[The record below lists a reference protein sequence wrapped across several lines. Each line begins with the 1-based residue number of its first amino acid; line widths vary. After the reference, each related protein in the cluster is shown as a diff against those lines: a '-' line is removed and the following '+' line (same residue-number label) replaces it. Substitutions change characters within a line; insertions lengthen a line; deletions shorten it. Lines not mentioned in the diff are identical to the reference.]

1 MPTLSVLVLGTACIF
16 LLQACQTLPPR
27 DLDDLCSMFEQRPS
41 WEAAAQSSR
50 ERWGVPEPIL
60 MAMLHQESR
69 FQADA
74 KPGWRTFLGVPI
86 APASSAYGYGQ
97 VKDGTWDDYRKA
109 TDNSGAKRNDFD
121 DAVDFAGWYGD
132 VIHRITGVSK
142 DDAFR
147 LYLAYHEGPS
157 GFRRRSFDAKPW
169 LLGVAQKVEERAD
182 RYRLQYETC
191 GGAQA
196 SASASPAAASRSSS
210 GRAEAGR

>member
-1 MPTLSVLVLGTACIF
+1 MPVFSTGVLAAGCML
-16 LLQACQTLPPR
+16 LLQACQTLPPQ
-27 DLDDLCSMFEQRPS
+27 DLDDLCGMFAQRPS
-41 WEAAAQSSR
+41 WEEAAQSSR
-50 ERWGVPEPIL
+50 ERWGVAEPIL

-74 KPGWRTFLGVPI
+74 KPGWRRILGVPV

-109 TDNSGAKRNDFD
+109 TSNPSAKRNDFG

-132 VIHRITGVSK
+132 VIHRVAGVSK
-142 DDAFR
+142 DDPFR

-169 LLGVAQKVEERAD
+169 LLGVAQKVEDRAEL
-182 RYRLQYETC
+182 YGQQYASC
-191 GGAQA
+191 GGEPFPPPS
-196 SASASPAAASRSSS
+196 SASAPS
-210 GRAEAGR
+210 GRAEAQRR